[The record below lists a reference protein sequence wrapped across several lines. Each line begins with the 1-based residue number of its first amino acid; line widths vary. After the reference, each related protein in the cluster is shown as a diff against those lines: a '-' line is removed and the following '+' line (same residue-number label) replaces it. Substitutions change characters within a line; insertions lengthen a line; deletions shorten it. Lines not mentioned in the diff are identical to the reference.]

1 MKNMLKIIYIYII
14 IKNFYIWF
22 QIVRYKTM
30 YNSSEEKKWEDALS
44 TYRKAYIIFP
54 DNGRINITIYNYII
68 INRKRTIFY

>member
-1 MKNMLKIIYIYII
+1 
-14 IKNFYIWF
+14 
-22 QIVRYKTM
+22 M